1 MTYKITDSKK
11 LKTQLE
17 DTFKKINDYS
27 QVLMQADEEKKEA
40 FTEYNVR
47 LSLIEKKYNYNET
60 EKKMHELQDII
71 PEIEWKKY
79 LEFYMHLFN
88 ILRFYE
94 EKGIDVSSFLENS
107 LEKDFDLLLVT
118 EPELSRIRVCEDG
131 IYTSGPV
138 EDEDGES
145 WDDCDDDLDFVMVWN
160 KDFSSNELE
169 SILFDLDMKLRY
181 IYIAGL
187 TQNFIIKHNDTGV
200 QNEVKDILASV
211 DIALKDALSTA
222 ELRYP
227 GGFVSRKLPSGNCA
241 LERQNSSQGILIFN
255 PEMDIDEVQE
265 VVEQKLDNL
274 QKKIEEDAQ
283 YVQYLALKAKYEK

>member
-1 MTYKITDSKK
+1 MAYKITDSNK
-11 LKTQLE
+11 LKTQLK
-17 DTFKKINDYS
+17 DTLQKIDDYS
-27 QVLMQADEEKKEA
+27 QVLMQADEEKKTA
-40 FTEYNVR
+40 FTEYNVK

-71 PEIEWKKY
+71 PEIEGKKY

-138 EDEDGES
+138 EDENGES

-241 LERQNSSQGILIFN
+241 LERQNSSQVILIFN
-255 PEMDIDEVQE
+255 PEMDIDEVE
-265 VVEQKLDNL
+265 KVVEQKLDNL

>member
-1 MTYKITDSKK
+1 MAYKITDSNK
-11 LKTQLE
+11 LKTQLK
-17 DTFKKINDYS
+17 DTLQKIDDYS
-27 QVLMQADEEKKEA
+27 QVLMQADEEKKTA
-40 FTEYNVR
+40 FTEYNVK
-47 LSLIEKKYNYNET
+47 LSLIERKYNYKET
-60 EKKMHELQDII
+60 EKKMKELQDII

-138 EDEDGES
+138 EDENGET
-145 WDDCDDDLDFVMVWN
+145 WGECDDDLDFVMVWN

-169 SILFDLDMKLRY
+169 SILFDLDLKLRY

-187 TQNFIIKHNDTGV
+187 AQDFVTKHNDTGV
-200 QNEVKDILASV
+200 KDEIKNILASV
-211 DIALKDALSTA
+211 DIALRDALSTA
-222 ELRYP
+222 ELKYP

-241 LERQNSSQGILIFN
+241 LERQNSSQRILIFN
-255 PEMDIDEVQE
+255 PEMDIDEVE
-265 VVEQKLDNL
+265 KVVEQKLDNL

-283 YVQYLALKAKYEK
+283 YAQYLALKAKYEK

>member
-1 MTYKITDSKK
+1 MAYKITDSNK
-11 LKTQLE
+11 LKTQLK
-17 DTFKKINDYS
+17 DTLQKIDDYS
-27 QVLMQADEEKKEA
+27 QVLMQADEEKKTA
-40 FTEYNVR
+40 FTEYNVK

-71 PEIEWKKY
+71 PEIEGKKY

-138 EDEDGES
+138 EDENGES

-187 TQNFIIKHNDTGV
+187 AQDFVTKHNDTGV
-200 QNEVKDILASV
+200 KDEIKNILASV
-211 DIALKDALSTA
+211 DIALKDMFGNA
-222 ELRYP
+222 ELKYP
-227 GGFVSRKLPSGNCA
+227 GGFISRRLPSGNCV
-241 LERQNSSQGILIFN
+241 LERQNSSQRILIFN
-255 PEMDIDEVQE
+255 PEMNIDEVQE
-265 VVEQKLDNL
+265 VVEQKLNNL

-283 YVQYLALKAKYEK
+283 YAQYLALKAKYEK